1 VRPGAGA
8 TRVRP
13 AEAYIDH
20 RRELGVAEVTRR
32 LLRASGIAHLLIATG
47 YLREGI
53 LGLAATA
60 EAAGA
65 SVAEVVRLEGVAEQA
80 IVAGDG
86 SAAGESLELAPFGK
100 VLFSSDAWARR
111 GSTTWARCYGAGP
124 PFEYWVTGWPAA
136 TRRIPLGQW
145 LASSFV
151 K

>member
-32 LLRASGIAHLLIATG
+32 LLRASGIAHLLIETG

-80 IVAGDG
+80 IVAGG
-86 SAAGESLELAPFGK
+86 PVLVRRLGPAGTPPPGRAAMAPGHR
-100 VLFSSDAWARR
+100 SN
-111 GSTTWARCYGAGP
+111 
-124 PFEYWVTGWPAA
+124 TG
-136 TRRIPLGQW
+136 
-145 LASSFV
+145 
-151 K
+151 

>member
-1 VRPGAGA
+1 M
-8 TRVRP
+8 
-13 AEAYIDH
+13 DH

-32 LLRASGIAHLLIATG
+32 LLRATGIAHLLIETG

-100 VLFSSDAWARR
+100 VLFSSDAW
-111 GSTTWARCYGAGP
+111 GP
-124 PFEYWVTGWPAA
+124 PGLHYLGALLWRRATVRILGDRVARGDPPHTAGAA
-136 TRRIPLGQW
+136 AGE
-145 LASSFV
+145 FV
-151 K
+151 R